1 MNNISSTRCHRDS
14 LYNRLFNILS
24 NNTNASSCLTLY
36 SSSPEYR
43 DVYHAGRY
51 FYAYFTPIIIVVGIL
66 GNTLSLNVFLS
77 RNLRS
82 LSSSTYLA
90 ALSVSDLFIL
100 TFYVTVEWLRRGL
113 TFLFP
118 GSNVRFLDVNG
129 MCEFQLYISYVSRF
143 MSSWLLVAFTV
154 ERYIGICFPLL
165 RRNLCTTTSTRKIVS
180 GIFLFSAIIV
190 IYKPILSG
198 IYKSDAGNL
207 YCTGSPKHGFI
218 SFVFDSIFA
227 LLISFVPFVIIMV
240 INILIIKK
248 LLRQKRSKNCKRV
261 MTEESTIRLEFTI
274 ILLALSICF
283 IIFNIP
289 YLVLWCRNFLTSKYV
304 TTLNASTSDVNL
316 SYWQGLLYFVR
327 TIFYINY
334 CINFFLYLI
343 TGAYFRREVRVLF
356 SYKTLRRS
364 IDRNVKDDDAYGC
377 LRLI

>member
-1 MNNISSTRCHRDS
+1 MTNMSSSLCHSDS
-14 LYNRLFNILS
+14 LYNRLFSILS

-36 SSSPEYR
+36 SSTEYR

-90 ALSVSDLFIL
+90 ALSVSDLFII
-100 TFYVTVEWLRRGL
+100 TSYVTVEWLRRGL

-118 GSNVRFLDVNG
+118 GTNVRFLDVNG
-129 MCEFQLYISYVSRF
+129 MCELQLYISYVSRF

-180 GIFLFSAIIV
+180 GIFLLSAIIV

-198 IYKSDAGNL
+198 IYKSDAGNV
-207 YCTGSPKHGFI
+207 YCTGSPQHGFI

-227 LLISFVPFVIIMV
+227 LLISFVPFVIIIV
-240 INILIIKK
+240 INILIMKK

-304 TTLNASTSDVNL
+304 TTLNASASDVNL

-364 IDRNVKDDDAYGC
+364 LDRNVKDEAAYAC